1 MAPTLPAGLARLGPV
16 AGLLETNGITSAAV
30 YPLPDDLLD
39 IPVWARQHRAEIRA
53 VLARFG
59 VVLLRNVTA
68 ELDLFGRIVAAIG
81 GDPLPYRDRSTPRSH
96 VDGNIYTSTEYP
108 ADQRIPL
115 HNENSYADTWPTV
128 LFFFCEAPAQHGG
141 ATPVADSRAVF
152 DRIDADIR
160 TRFADG
166 IVYTRTYRD
175 DLGLGWQEA
184 FQTDSRSEVE
194 EYCARH
200 GQRCEWDGP
209 VLRTRF
215 HRPSWRT
222 EASSGSTV
230 WFNQAHLFH
239 LSALDEEIR
248 EALLLS
254 YPDGDLPRNAYH
266 GDGSPLAA
274 DDLGRI
280 DEVYRECAL
289 TIPWQRGDLMV
300 VDNMVAAHGRMPYRG
315 ARRVLVAMT

>member
-1 MAPTLPAGLARLGPV
+1 MAQALPAELAHLGPAV
-16 AGLLETNGITSAAV
+16 GLLESNGITSAAV
-30 YPLPDDLLD
+30 YPLPDDLVD
-39 IPVWARQHRAEIRA
+39 IPGWARRHRAEMRA
-53 VLARFG
+53 ALARFG
-59 VVLLRNVTA
+59 VVLLRNVTVDV
-68 ELDLFGRIVAAIG
+68 DLFGQIAAAVG

-115 HNENSYADTWPTV
+115 HNENSYADVWPAM
-128 LFFFCEAPAQHGG
+128 LFFLCAEPARHGG

-152 DRIDADIR
+152 GRIDADIR
-160 TRFADG
+160 TRFAGG

-175 DLGLGWQEA
+175 DVGLGWQEA

-200 GQRCEWDGP
+200 GQHCEWDGP

-215 HRPSWRT
+215 HRPAWRA
-222 EASSGSTV
+222 EASSGSPV

-239 LSALDEEIR
+239 VSALDAEIR

-254 YPDGDLPRNAYH
+254 YPDRDLPRNAYH
-266 GDGSPLAA
+266 GDGSPLSA

-289 TIPWQRGDLMV
+289 TIPWRRGDLMV

-315 ARRVLVAMT
+315 PRSVLVAMT

>member
-1 MAPTLPAGLARLGPV
+1 MAWTLPTEPAHLGPV
-16 AGLLETNGITSAAV
+16 AGTVETNGRTSAAI

-39 IPVWARQHRAEIRA
+39 IPEWARRHRAQIRHE
-53 VLARFG
+53 LARFG
-59 VVLLRNVTA
+59 VVLLRNITVDL
-68 ELDLFGRIVAAIG
+68 ELFGQIVAAVG

-115 HNENSYADTWPTV
+115 HNENSYADVWPAL
-128 LFFFCEAPAQHGG
+128 LFFFCAAPAQHGG
-141 ATPVADSRAVF
+141 ATPVADSRVVF
-152 DRIDADIR
+152 DRIDTDVR

-175 DLGLGWQEA
+175 ELGLGWQEA

-200 GQRCEWDGP
+200 GQQCEWDGP

-215 HRPSWRT
+215 HRPTWRT
-222 EASSGSTV
+222 EAASGSTV

-239 LSALDEEIR
+239 VSALDEEIR

-274 DDLGRI
+274 DDLEHI
-280 DEVYRECAL
+280 DQIYRECAL